1 MKIGEALKKGLLK
14 VKHIDDMDWI
24 VEQNG
29 SRVIGYVS
37 GIEDTEVSIT
47 ESGIVTAVFL

>member
-14 VKHIDDMDWI
+14 IENHDGMDWI
-24 VEQNG
+24 VDTD
-29 SRVIGYVS
+29 SSKIIGYVS